1 MTFKSQPIAFS
12 NYVGFNDNLSI
23 TTYNN
28 EQDLIVGQISKLEQ
42 PNAIYLGKIAEED
55 YMSKDLWL
63 DTESA
68 HVVYVMGSRRSGKSY
83 TLGTIAEGL
92 SLNSLSTGNVQNGAL
107 ILDTL
112 NLYWTSESE
121 SQESERKN
129 LTKWGLDPESISN
142 IDIYYPTSKKKD
154 WMLGH
159 FHPFS
164 LRSSDVDYHDL
175 AELFKIS
182 IIEDPQ
188 GQLLSEVFRNV
199 TSSGYDSLTSHVNA
213 NPNYEISDLIK
224 CIDEDASLTSEDSTK
239 NALKRRLETLEREG
253 IISANGT
260 EIRSFFRANRVSDL
274 LLGDLNP
281 QDRGLVIGVV
291 VKKIFQLRTETTA
304 AEKRRSSIQ
313 NNPNAS
319 KEDVQKINDSIEHG
333 VPRGWILID
342 EAHNY
347 VPAQGIIGSSRALIQ
362 YVNEGRNIGLS
373 LAVTT
378 QNPAGLHQS
387 IQRNAD
393 VLIVH
398 KIGLKK
404 DLQAAEGML
413 RNTTPDE
420 VEISDAVNTKKIK
433 SKVFESIVRELELGY
448 GVISAENCNRI
459 IHAHIR
465 PRVSEHGGLNF

>member
-1 MTFKSQPIAFS
+1 MTFNRESIAFS
-12 NYVGFNDNLSI
+12 HYVTFNDDLSI
-23 TTYNN
+23 VSYNDDK
-28 EQDLIVGQISKLEQ
+28 DLILGQVSKLEQ

-92 SLNSLSTGNVQNGAL
+92 VSNELSTGNVQNGVL

-121 SQESERKN
+121 AQGNEKQN
-129 LTKWGLDPESISN
+129 VTKWGLESAPISN
-142 IDIYYPTSKKKD
+142 MDIYYPASQRKD
-154 WMLGH
+154 WMLDH
-159 FHPFS
+159 FHEFS
-164 LRSSDVDYHDL
+164 LRTSDVDHHDL
-175 AELFKIS
+175 ANLFKFD

-188 GQLLSEVFRNV
+188 GQLLSEVFEKV
-199 TSSGYDSLTSHVNA
+199 TSIGYNNLTSLVEPNS
-213 NPNYEISDLIK
+213 NYEVSDLVR
-224 CIDEDASLTSEDSTK
+224 CIDEDSSLTSEDSTK
-239 NALKRRLETLEREG
+239 NALKRRLEVLDREK
-253 IISANGT
+253 IISANGN
-260 EIRSFFRANRVSDL
+260 EIKSFFRENRVSDL
-274 LLGDLNP
+274 LLGDLDP
-281 QDRGLVIGVV
+281 QVRGLVIGVIV
-291 VKKIFQLRTETTA
+291 RKIFQLRTEATA
-304 AEKRRSSIQ
+304 TEKRLNSIQ
-313 NNPNAS
+313 NNPNATQEE
-319 KEDVQKINDSIEHG
+319 KDKLNEIVKQGI
-333 VPRGWILID
+333 PRGWILID

-347 VPAQGIIGSSRALIQ
+347 VPAQGTIGSSKALIQ

-404 DLQAAEGML
+404 DLQAAEAML
-413 RNTTPDE
+413 RNSVPGDA
-420 VEISDAVNTKKIK
+420 EISDEVNTKKIK

-448 GVISAENCNRI
+448 GLISAENCNRV

-465 PRVSEHGGLNF
+465 PRISEHGGLNY

>member
-1 MTFKSQPIAFS
+1 MTFRREPISFS
-12 NYVGFNDNLSI
+12 NYVSFDDNLSI
-23 TTYNN
+23 QTYNN

-42 PNAIYLGKIAEED
+42 PNAIYIGKIAEED

-63 DTESA
+63 DLESA

-92 SLNSLSTGNVQNGAL
+92 ASNDLSTGNVQNGVL

-121 SQESERKN
+121 PKEDEIRK
-129 LTKWGLDPESISN
+129 LTKWGLDPAPISN
-142 IDIYYPTSKKKD
+142 LDIYYPASQKKD
-154 WMLGH
+154 WMKEN
-159 FHPFS
+159 FHNFS
-164 LRSSDVDYHDL
+164 LRSSDVNHHDL
-175 AELFKIS
+175 ANLFKFD

-188 GQLLSEVFRNV
+188 GQLLSEVFEKV
-199 TSSGYDSLTSHVNA
+199 TSLGYDSLTSHVDA
-213 NPNYEISDLIK
+213 NPNYEISDLSR
-224 CIDEDASLTSEDSTK
+224 CIDEDSNLTSEDSTR
-239 NALKRRLETLEREG
+239 NALKRRLEALEREE
-253 IISANGT
+253 IISADGN
-260 EIRSFFRANRVSDL
+260 EIQSFFRIDRVSDL
-274 LLGDLNP
+274 LLGDLDP
-281 QDRGLVIGVV
+281 QVRGLVIGVIV
-291 VKKIFQLRTETTA
+291 RKIFQLRTETTA
-304 AEKRRSSIQ
+304 AEKRLSSIQ
-313 NNPNAS
+313 DDPNAS
-319 KEDVQKINDSIEHG
+319 QEKQKLNDSINNG

-347 VPAQGIIGSSRALIQ
+347 VPAQGIIGSSNALIQ
-362 YVNEGRNIGLS
+362 YVNEGRNVGLS

-393 VLIVH
+393 VIIVH

-413 RNTTPDE
+413 RNSVPDHAE
-420 VEISDAVNTKKIK
+420 VSDAASTKKIK
-433 SKVFESIVRELELGY
+433 SKVFESIIRELELGY